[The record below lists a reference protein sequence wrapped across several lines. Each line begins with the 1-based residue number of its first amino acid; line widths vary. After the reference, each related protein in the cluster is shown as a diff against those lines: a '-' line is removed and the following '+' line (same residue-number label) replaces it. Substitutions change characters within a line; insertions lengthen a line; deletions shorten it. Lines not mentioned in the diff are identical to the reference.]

1 MLTRTRDLTQGSIF
15 GHFRAL
21 AVPAAVGMVF
31 STLYNVVDVY
41 FAGLLHTEAQ
51 AGLSIA
57 FQAFFVLFAVGIGLG
72 AAMGALV
79 GNAIGARDRA
89 GARLI
94 VAQGLA
100 YGLIA
105 TLALMAF
112 GAWMGPRLIVFLSTE
127 GGYRDA
133 GIAYFNILLLAVPGF
148 VLAFGAN
155 GILQAQ
161 GDTVSMQFALIA
173 AFLVNC
179 GLDPLLMFG
188 IPGIWGGIGFDGIAL
203 ATVIS
208 QTGVMLYVI
217 ARALRT
223 DLGKSLAKAAFRP
236 QAGPFRQITLQLL
249 PTSFAMIVMIS
260 AGFVIQYYL
269 KSFGEPAV
277 AAYGIAL
284 RVEQLFLLPVFG
296 LTGALLPIVAQNFGA
311 GQPDRVRTALFD
323 CWKLGLAF
331 MCVACPVL
339 WFAAGAAMRG
349 FSADHEVIRIG
360 VSYLHVDGVILPA
373 YMMLFAINA
382 FLQALRKPIWT
393 VWIGIYRQAIAVAV
407 FVWIYVAVFGL
418 GIWGVWFGVA
428 TSVLTG
434 LMLSLFVAHLVAK
447 PLIGGLFGQ
456 SPPGVVVPARPA
468 N

>member
-1 MLTRTRDLTQGSIF
+1 MMTRARDLTVDSIP

-21 AVPAAVGMVF
+21 AVPAAIGMVF

-41 FAGLLHTEAQ
+41 FAGMLHTEAQ

-57 FQAFFVLFAVGIGLG
+57 FQAFFVLFTVGIGLG

-79 GNAIGARDRA
+79 GNAIGGKDQD
-89 GARLI
+89 GARRM
-94 VAQGLA
+94 VAQGLS

-105 TLALMAF
+105 TIALMAF
-112 GAWMGPRLIVFLSTE
+112 GAWMGPRLIVFLSVE

-133 GIAYFNILLLAVPGF
+133 GIAYFNVLLLAVPGF

-161 GDTVSMQFALIA
+161 GDTVSMQYALIA
-173 AFLVNC
+173 AFFVNC

-188 IPGIWGGIGFDGIAL
+188 IPGVWGGIGFDGIAL

-208 QTGVMLYVI
+208 QTGVMLYVV

-223 DLGKSLAKAAFRP
+223 DLGKALETSAFRP
-236 QAGPFRQITLQLL
+236 DPGSFWQITVQLF

-284 RVEQLFLLPVFG
+284 RIEQLFLLPVFG

-311 GQPDRVRTALFD
+311 GQADRVREALFD
-323 CWKLGLAF
+323 CWKFGLAF
-331 MCVACPVL
+331 MCLACPAL
-339 WFAAGAAMRG
+339 WFAAEAAMRG
-349 FSADHEVIRIG
+349 FSADPDVIRIG

-393 VWIGIYRQAIAVAV
+393 VWIGIYRQAIAVAL
-407 FVWIYVAVFGL
+407 FVWIYVVVFGL

-434 LMLSLFVAHLVAK
+434 LALSLVVAHLVAK
-447 PLIGGLFGQ
+447 PLIGGLFGHRGPVTVAQ
-456 SPPGVVVPARPA
+456 PGP
-468 N
+468 